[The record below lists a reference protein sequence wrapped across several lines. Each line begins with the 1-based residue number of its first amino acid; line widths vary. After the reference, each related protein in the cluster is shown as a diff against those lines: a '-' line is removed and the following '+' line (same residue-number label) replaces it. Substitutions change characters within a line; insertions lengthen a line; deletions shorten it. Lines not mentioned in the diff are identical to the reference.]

1 MRARVRLEILRG
13 GSAQIGL
20 AGITPHHAL
29 AVEVIGN
36 IATANRSLIETDRF
50 AVKVGL
56 EAPARQITENPSVD
70 AGVVVARMLAGEGA
84 FGFDAARKEY
94 VDLVEAGIIDP
105 TKVVRVAPENAVSI
119 ASIFLQTEATMTEIS
134 EETSERHHEPDMAV
148 SVSPNHCI

>member
-70 AGVVVARMLAGEGA
+70 AGVVVARMLASEGA
-84 FGFDAARKEY
+84 FGFDAARKE
-94 VDLVEAGIIDP
+94 
-105 TKVVRVAPENAVSI
+105 
-119 ASIFLQTEATMTEIS
+119 
-134 EETSERHHEPDMAV
+134 
-148 SVSPNHCI
+148 